1 MCCLKKIRLPIRINY
16 KTTHIF
22 LILHE
27 TNLSLI
33 MRKFIQLLTVGLL
46 LCFGLSVSAQQTIS
60 GLVTD
65 AADKTPLPN
74 VSVRVKETKQGTTTN
89 SAGYFTIKASQ
100 GQTLI
105 FSFVGFGTIE
115 MKVGSSATMNI
126 ELVND
131 EKKLGEVVVTAL
143 NIRRNK
149 NSVGYRT
156 AEVKGS
162 ELAQTNR
169 ENIFTSLAGRAPGVT
184 VTPTSGA
191 VGASA
196 QIVLRGFNSVG
207 LSNQPLIVVDGVPFN
222 NETFNQGSLVSDL
235 PNRNQDYTN
244 RGADINPEDI
254 ENMTILKGP
263 EAAALYGV
271 LGANGAILITTKKGK
286 GGKGRITYDYN
297 TRYDVIN
304 YNRMPQIQ
312 RVFDQGTNGILD
324 VAVRTGFGPRYAPGT
339 VFYDNVRNFFEVGR
353 LERHNLSLEGGS
365 DKTSYRF
372 SGQYT
377 DQKGTVPTTS
387 FKRLNLR
394 LNSSTRI
401 LDKID
406 VSSSFAYFNTVTNKP
421 SRGDGGLLLNLLQ
434 WPVDDDVR
442 NFQNPDGSK
451 RNVQQ
456 NQFAAELDNPLW
468 ELRNNR
474 LSDRT
479 NRFTAAITFNSD
491 ITDWLNVNLRFGS
504 DFSADQGNIFTH
516 PQSFA
521 NSGFAGFGRGR
532 IENYSNNNLLL
543 NYLVVVSANHTFG
556 KLKTTLRVGNAL
568 DDTRRF
574 TSSQRGD
581 SLFIPDFNSLDNTNP
596 TFQRLRQRNQLRRI
610 IGVFSEL
617 SLSYNDLLF
626 VSLAG
631 RNDWASP
638 LPQQNRSFFYPTGS
652 TSFVITNIKGVKEAT
667 KSWLSLF
674 RIRASL
680 ARTNRFPT
688 PYQNQAAFLSQLTSG
703 GGYAFDFF
711 APNPDLKP
719 EKQSTYE
726 TGFEARFLNG
736 RIGIDFAYYNTV
748 VKDQIGQLLRLSYGS
763 GFVLN
768 TQNFT
773 DTRNW
778 GTEIQLT
785 LVPIRTKTVNWTA
798 TFNYNRMRNRVER
811 MPANLPEFYV
821 SDTWI
826 TNSRGSMFPG
836 NTTTA
841 IGGQTY
847 VRNNQGQIVI
857 DPNSGLPLGFTTT
870 PYVKT
875 GERLPNYTVGWN
887 NQVTIKNFNIS
898 VLFDI
903 RRGGDIFNV
912 NELRLTRQGL
922 SMRTVDRETPRTI
935 PGVLNDANVNSAN
948 PTPNTISVTPMF
960 RQAYWSSLPEDEFIE
975 RDINWLRLRDVTI
988 GYNLPKK
995 LFGKVKAINS
1005 INVYA
1010 TGTDLFLI
1018 TNYSGADPLTNA
1030 NTPATPGVGGFG
1042 FDFGTVPL
1050 PRTFLFG
1057 VRVIF

>member
-1 MCCLKKIRLPIRINY
+1 
-16 KTTHIF
+16 
-22 LILHE
+22 
-27 TNLSLI
+27 
-33 MRKFIQLLTVGLL
+33 MRKFLQLLAVWLL
-46 LCFGLSVSAQQTIS
+46 VILANPVSAQQLTIS

-65 AADKTPLPN
+65 GADKTPLPN
-74 VSVRVKETKQGTTTN
+74 VSVRVKETKTGTTTN
-89 SAGYFTIKASQ
+89 SAGYFSIKANT
-100 GQTLI
+100 GQTLV
-105 FSFVGFGTIE
+105 FSFVGYGTIE
-115 MKVGSSATMNI
+115 RKVGSSTTLNVEMT
-126 ELVND
+126 ND
-131 EKKLGEVVVTAL
+131 EKNLGEVVVTAL

-149 NSVGYRT
+149 NAIGYST
-156 AEVKGS
+156 TDIKGT

-169 ENIFTSLAGRAPGVT
+169 ENVFTSLAGRAPGVT

-191 VGASA
+191 VGAST

-222 NETFNQGSLVSDL
+222 NETFNQGNLVSDL

-254 ENMTILKGP
+254 ENMTILRGP

-286 GGKGRITYDYN
+286 SGKGKITYDYN
-297 TRYDVIN
+297 TRFDIVNTTRI
-304 YNRMPQIQ
+304 PQIQ
-312 RVFDQGTNGILD
+312 RVYDQGTNGVFDITT
-324 VAVRTGFGPRYAPGT
+324 RNTFGPRYAAGT
-339 VFYDNVRNFFEVGR
+339 SFYDNTANFFQTGR
-353 LERHNLSLEGGS
+353 LHRHNLSFEGGS
-365 DKTSYRF
+365 DKTSFRF
-372 SGQYT
+372 SAQYT
-377 DQKGTVPTTS
+377 KQQGTVPKTD
-387 FKRLNLR
+387 FQRLNLR
-394 LNSSTRI
+394 MNSSTRI
-401 LDKID
+401 HDKID
-406 VSSSFAYFNTVTNKP
+406 VSTSFAYFNSVTNKP
-421 SRGDGGLLLNLLQ
+421 TRGDGGLLLSLLQ

-442 NFQNPDGSK
+442 NYLNPDGTK
-451 RNVQQ
+451 RNIQP
-456 NQFAAELDNPLW
+456 NQFASELDNPFF
-468 ELRNNR
+468 ELENNR
-474 LSDRT
+474 NEDRS
-479 NRFTAAITFNSD
+479 NRFTGAINIVADATE
-491 ITDWLNVNLRFGS
+491 WLQLTARLGA
-504 DFSADQGNIFTH
+504 DFSADQGNTFISPFSF
-516 PQSFA
+516 QSVV
-521 NSGFAGFGRGR
+521 SGAGFGRGR
-532 IENYSNNNLLL
+532 IENYMNNNLLL
-543 NYLVVVSANHTFG
+543 NYQFMASATKTFG
-556 KLKTTLRVGNAL
+556 GFKTTLRVGTAL

-610 IGVFSEL
+610 MGVFSEL
-617 SLSYNDLLF
+617 SVAYKDLVF
-626 VSLAG
+626 MSLAG

-652 TSFVITNIKGVKEAT
+652 LSFVVSNIKNVKEAT

-674 RIRASL
+674 RLRGSL

-703 GGYAFDFF
+703 GGYAYDFF
-711 APNPDLKP
+711 APNPDLRP

-726 TGFEARFLNG
+726 TGFEARFFKSRL
-736 RIGIDFAYYNTV
+736 GIDFAYYNTI

-778 GTEIQLT
+778 GTEIQIT
-785 LVPIRTKTVNWTA
+785 GTPIRTKNLNWNVTL
-798 TFNYNRMRNRVER
+798 NYNRMRNRVER

-841 IGGQTY
+841 IGGQPY
-847 VRNNQGQIVI
+847 RRNNAGQIII
-857 DPNSGLPLGFTTT
+857 DPTTGLPLLSVA
-870 PYVKT
+870 YQKT
-875 GERLPNYTVGWN
+875 GERMPKFTVGWN
-887 NQVTIKNFNIS
+887 NTVTFKNVSLS

-912 NELRLTRQGL
+912 NELYLTRRGL
-922 SMRTVDRETPRTI
+922 STRTLDREVPRII
-935 PGVLNDANVNSAN
+935 PGVLNDANVNTAN
-948 PTPNTISVTPMF
+948 PTPNTISVTPMY
-960 RQAYWSSLPEDEFIE
+960 RQAYWSSIAEDEFIE
-975 RDINWLRLRDVTI
+975 RDINWFRLRDITI
-988 GYNLPKK
+988 GYNVPKK
-995 LFGKVKAINS
+995 LFGKMKAISS
-1005 INVYA
+1005 INIYA

-1018 TNYSGADPLTNA
+1018 TNYSGVDPLTNS
-1030 NTPATPGVGGFG
+1030 NTPSTPGVGGFG

-1057 VRVIF
+1057 IRATF

>member
-1 MCCLKKIRLPIRINY
+1 
-16 KTTHIF
+16 
-22 LILHE
+22 
-27 TNLSLI
+27 
-33 MRKFIQLLTVGLL
+33 MRKIMQLLAVCLFMFTGLAAT
-46 LCFGLSVSAQQTIS
+46 AQQTIS

-65 AADKTPLPN
+65 GADKSPLPN
-74 VSVRVKETKQGTTTN
+74 VSVRVKETKAGTTTN
-89 SAGYFTIKASQ
+89 SAGYFNIKANA
-100 GQTLI
+100 GQTLV
-105 FSFVGFGTIE
+105 FTFVGYAPVEI
-115 MKVGSSATMNI
+115 KVGTSATMNI
-126 ELVND
+126 EMASD

-149 NSVGYRT
+149 NAIGYST
-156 AEVKGS
+156 TDVKGT

-191 VGASA
+191 VGAST

-244 RGADINPEDI
+244 RGADVNPEDI
-254 ENMTILKGP
+254 ENMTILRGP

-286 GGKGRITYDYN
+286 SGRGRITYDYN
-297 TRYDVIN
+297 TRFDVVN
-304 YNRMPQIQ
+304 LNRLPQIQ
-312 RVFDQGTNGILD
+312 RVYDQGTNGVPD
-324 VAVRTGFGPRYAPGT
+324 PTVRTGFGPKYAPGT
-339 VFYDNVRNFFEVGR
+339 VFYDNAKNFFQVGR
-353 LERHNLSLEGGS
+353 MDRHNLSIEGGA
-365 DKTSYRF
+365 DKTTFRF
-372 SGQYT
+372 SAQLT
-377 DQKGTVPTTS
+377 DQKGTVPNTS
-387 FKRLNLR
+387 FKRLNMR
-394 LNSSTRI
+394 MNATTRV

-406 VSSSFAYFNTVTNKP
+406 VSSSFAYFNTVTRKP
-421 SRGDGGLLLNLLQ
+421 TRGDGGLLLNILQ
-434 WPVDDDVR
+434 WPVDDDIR
-442 NFQNPDGSK
+442 SFLNPDGTK
-451 RNVQQ
+451 RNIQP
-456 NQFAAELDNPLW
+456 NQFASEADNPFFDI
-468 ELRNNR
+468 NFNR
-474 LSDRT
+474 LEDRT
-479 NRFTAAITFNSD
+479 NRFTGALNLNAD
-491 ITDWLNVNLRFGS
+491 VLPWLNVSARVGA
-504 DFSADQGNIFTH
+504 DYSADQGNNFTH
-516 PQSFA
+516 PASFN
-521 NSGFAGFGRGR
+521 NSPALGGAGFGRGR
-532 IENYSNNNLLL
+532 IENYFNNNLLL
-543 NYLVVVSANHTFG
+543 NYLFLISANHQFG
-556 KLKTTLRVGNAL
+556 KFKTTLRVGHAL
-568 DDTRRF
+568 DDTKRF

-596 TFQRLRQRNQLRRI
+596 NFQRLRQRNQLRRI
-610 IGVFSEL
+610 IGVFSEF
-617 SLSYNDLLF
+617 SLAFDDIAFL
-626 VSLAG
+626 SLAG

-652 TSFVITNIKGVKEAT
+652 LSFVVSNIDGIKEAT

-674 RIRASL
+674 RLRGSL

-726 TGFEARFLNG
+726 LGFEARFLNG
-736 RIGIDFAYYNTV
+736 RLGVDFAYYNTI

-773 DTRNW
+773 DTKNW

-785 LVPIRTKTVNWTA
+785 AIPVKSKNVTWNT
-798 TFNYNRMRNRVER
+798 TFNFSRMRNRVVR

-821 SDTWI
+821 SDTWV
-826 TNSRGSMFPG
+826 TNSRGSMFPN

-847 VRNNQGQIVI
+847 QRNNQGQIII
-857 DPNSGLPLGFTTT
+857 DPHTGLPIAYNGT
-870 PYVKT
+870 PYVKIA
-875 GERLPNYTVGWN
+875 ERMPDFTVGWN
-887 NQVTIKNFNIS
+887 NTVTIKNISLS

-912 NELRLTRQGL
+912 NEFRLTRLGL
-922 SMRTVDRETPRTI
+922 SQGTIDREVPKII

-948 PTPNTISVTPMF
+948 PTPNTIALTPQY
-960 RQAYWSSLPEDEFIE
+960 RQAYYQFTIAEEEFIE
-975 RDINWLRLRDVTI
+975 RDINWLRLRDVTL
-988 GYNLPKK
+988 GYTIPKK
-995 LFGKVKAINS
+995 WFGKFKGITG

-1018 TNYSGADPLTNA
+1018 TNYSGMDPLTNA

-1057 VRVIF
+1057 IRVIF

>member
-1 MCCLKKIRLPIRINY
+1 
-16 KTTHIF
+16 
-22 LILHE
+22 
-27 TNLSLI
+27 
-33 MRKFIQLLTVGLL
+33 MRKSIQLLAVGLFL
-46 LCFGLSVSAQQTIS
+46 IIGQSAIAQQTIS

-65 AADKTPLPN
+65 GADKTPLPN
-74 VSVRVKETKQGTTTN
+74 VSVRVKETKTGTTTN
-89 SAGYFTIKASQ
+89 SAGYFSIIASQ

-105 FSFVGFGTIE
+105 FSYVGYGTIE
-115 MKVGSSATMNI
+115 IKVGTSATMNI
-126 ELVND
+126 EMVND

-149 NSVGYRT
+149 NAIGYST
-156 AEVKGS
+156 TDIKGA

-191 VGASA
+191 VGAST

-222 NETFNQGSLVSDL
+222 NETFNQGNLVSDL

-254 ENMTILKGP
+254 DNVTILRGP

-286 GGKGRITYDYN
+286 SGRGRVTYDFN
-297 TRYDVIN
+297 TRFDVVNIN
-304 YNRMPQIQ
+304 RLPKIQ
-312 RVFDQGTNGILD
+312 RVFDQGTNGIFD
-324 VAVRTGFGPRYAPGT
+324 ITTRNTFGPRYAPGT
-339 VFYDNVRNFFEVGR
+339 QFYNNTANFFQVGR
-353 LERHNLSLEGGS
+353 VDRHNLSVEGGA
-365 DKTSYRF
+365 DKTSFRF
-372 SGQYT
+372 SAQYT
-377 DQKGTVPTTS
+377 NQDGTVPQTN
-387 FKRLNLR
+387 FKRINLR
-394 LNSSTRI
+394 LNSSTKV
-401 LDKID
+401 LDKIE
-406 VSSSFAYFNTVTNKP
+406 VSTSFAYFNSVTNKP
-421 SRGDGGLLLNLLQ
+421 TRGDGGLMLSLLQ
-434 WPVDDDVR
+434 WPVDDNVR
-442 NFQNPDGSK
+442 NFLNTDVTK
-451 RNVQQ
+451 RNIQP
-456 NQFAAELDNPLW
+456 NQFAAEIDNPYF
-468 ELRNNR
+468 ELNFNRNQ
-474 LSDRT
+474 DRS
-479 NRFTAAITFNSD
+479 NRFTGAINIVADATE
-491 ITDWLNVNLRFGS
+491 WLQLTARLGA
-504 DFSADQGNIFTH
+504 DFSADQGNTFISPF
-516 PQSFA
+516 SFA
-521 NSGFAGFGRGR
+521 SVTSGAGFGRGR
-532 IENYSNNNLLL
+532 IENYMNNNLLL
-543 NYLVVVSANHTFG
+543 NYQFMASANHSFG
-556 KLKTTLRVGNAL
+556 KFKGTLRVGTAL
-568 DDTRRF
+568 DDTKRY

-617 SLSYNDLLF
+617 SLAYSDLLF

-652 TSFVITNIKGVKEAT
+652 MSFVVSNIEGFKEAT
-667 KSWLSLF
+667 ASWLSLL
-674 RIRASL
+674 RMRASL

-703 GGYAFDFF
+703 GGYAYDFF
-711 APNPDLKP
+711 APNPNLKP

-726 TGFEARFLNG
+726 LGFEARFAKG
-736 RIGIDFAYYNTV
+736 RLGVDFAYYNTI

-778 GTEIQLT
+778 GTEVQLT
-785 LVPIRTKTVNWTA
+785 AIPVQTKTVTWNT
-798 TFNYNRMRNRVER
+798 TLNFNRMRNRVER

-841 IGGQTY
+841 IGGQPY
-847 VRNNQGQIVI
+847 RRNNAGQIII
-857 DPNSGLPLGFTTT
+857 DPQTGLPLLSVA
-870 PYVKT
+870 YQKT
-875 GERLPNYTVGWN
+875 GERMPDFTLGWN
-887 NQVTIKNFNIS
+887 NSITIKNVTIN

-903 RRGGDIFNV
+903 RKGGDIFNV
-912 NELRLTRQGL
+912 NELFLTRRGL
-922 SMRTVDRETPRTI
+922 SMRTLDRETPRI
-935 PGVLNDANVNSAN
+935 FPGVLNDANVNSAT
-948 PTPNTISVTPMF
+948 PTPNTISVTPMY
-960 RQAYWSSLPEDEFIE
+960 RQAYWAAIAEDEFIE
-975 RDINWLRLRDVTI
+975 RNVNWFRLRDITI
-988 GYNLPKK
+988 GYNVPKK
-995 LFGKVKAINS
+995 MYTKLKFISSLS
-1005 INVYA
+1005 IYA

-1018 TNYSGADPLTNA
+1018 TNYSGTDPLTNA
-1030 NTPATPGVGGFG
+1030 NTPSTPGVGGFG

-1057 VRVIF
+1057 IRATF